1 MTSLLDKFERIFI
14 KLTHFFAALV
24 AISIGLF
31 AVLIPLNLFIIKMH
45 IGSMWW
51 LNGSIEYAL
60 YFGVFAGAPW
70 VLQKGAHVRVDVVT
84 ASISKEAAKQLDFCV
99 NIFGAALCFLLCI
112 YGARAGVMEFIDGT
126 LPDKDLRIS
135 NWIVVS
141 FFSFAFL
148 MLTCE
153 FLLRMRDK
161 RVLSTIADAD
171 SGTGF

>member
-1 MTSLLDKFERIFI
+1 
-14 KLTHFFAALV
+14 
-24 AISIGLF
+24 
-31 AVLIPLNLFIIKMH
+31 
-45 IGSMWW
+45 
-51 LNGSIEYAL
+51 
-60 YFGVFAGAPW
+60 
-70 VLQKGAHVRVDVVT
+70 
-84 ASISKEAAKQLDFCV
+84 
-99 NIFGAALCFLLCI
+99 
-112 YGARAGVMEFIDGT
+112 MEFIDGT

-161 RVLSTIADAD
+161 RVLSKIADAD